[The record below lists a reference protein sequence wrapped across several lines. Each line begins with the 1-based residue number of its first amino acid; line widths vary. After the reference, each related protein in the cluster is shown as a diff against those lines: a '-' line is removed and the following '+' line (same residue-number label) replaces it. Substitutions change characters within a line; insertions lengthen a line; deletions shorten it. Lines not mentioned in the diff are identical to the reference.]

1 MLVSSSTGTRSVHL
15 QLDEAKL
22 SITATVKIEEVG
34 QLQATIQ
41 GSDYLQ
47 LGYWINSSRIATIV
61 TRKIHHHSMNYEEH
75 SEDQLNFAHLRS
87 RHLVLSSSDANWQKS
102 REGNYVSQ
110 AKPIKHSTSA
120 DWFESLHYG
129 YFKFATV
136 VTETN
141 WVTIGQR
148 VH

>member
-1 MLVSSSTGTRSVHL
+1 VHL

-22 SITATVKIEEVG
+22 SITATVEIKEVR

-47 LGYWINSSRIATIV
+47 SGYWINSSITTTV

-75 SEDQLNFAHLRS
+75 SKDLLNFAHLRS
-87 RHLVLSSSDANWQKS
+87 RLLVLSSSDVNWQNS
-102 REGNYVSQ
+102 REGNYVTQ

-120 DWFESLHYG
+120 DWFESLHSG

-136 VTETN
+136 ATETN